1 MPTYA
6 LLSPLAWLLSAAIGA
21 IPDAASA
28 QDAKPPRI
36 IEEAF
41 LGDLAFMQE
50 RGETQISSLLR
61 TAGASANRTAR
72 VPLAIEYGI
81 TDDFQVG
88 IKTGGFNYERPTGWS
103 PPREFGLALRYGRY
117 DLLPNLHA
125 SATIEAESVIEGGK
139 RITNTTS
146 GVQLGV
152 DIPRLRM
159 THVFTSVTGGVW
171 NSEGIKTGVDW
182 AAGVVAAFGHLRG
195 TLERPLRVT
204 DPANRGTVPG
214 LIWKVGNGFDIGVA
228 TTLRTQPA
236 ITVSGAML
244 SLLLEF

>member
-1 MPTYA
+1 MSTNA
-6 LLSPLAWLLSAAIGA
+6 LLSLLAWLLAGAIAAI
-21 IPDAASA
+21 PNAASA
-28 QDAKPPRI
+28 QDAKPPRL

-61 TAGASANRTAR
+61 TGGASANRTAR

-81 TDDFQVG
+81 TDDMQVG
-88 IKTGGFNYERPTGWS
+88 VKTGGFNYDRPTGWS
-103 PPREFGLALRYGRY
+103 SPREFGLALRYGRY
-117 DLLPNLHA
+117 DLLPNLHV
-125 SATIEAESVIEGGK
+125 SATIEAESVVEGGK
-139 RITNTTS
+139 RNANTTS
-146 GVQLGV
+146 GLQLGL

-159 THVFTSVTGGVW
+159 THIFTSLTGGVW
-171 NSEGIKTGVDW
+171 NSAGITTGVDW
-182 AAGVVAAFGHLRG
+182 AAGVVAPFGHLRG

-214 LIWKVGNGFDIGVA
+214 LIWRVGNGFDLGVA

-236 ITVSGAML
+236 MKVSGAML